1 VRRLLENGANTSFV
15 NRIADPAVGL
25 DELIADPVREAER
38 TIPVGAPHPKIVLP
52 RALYARDRINSAGV
66 DLSNEATLASLAKI
80 LSDSASHAWT
90 AGPGDAESD
99 AHDRTPQDV
108 LNPADRRDRVGSLAE
123 ASPVDVAAALERSVR
138 AAPMWRSTPVS
149 ERAACLERAASLLE
163 ERMPL
168 LLGLVVREA
177 GKSIPDAVGEVREAV
192 DFLRYYAAEV
202 RREFDNATHV
212 PLGPVVCISP
222 WNFPLSIFLGQVSA
236 ALAAGNPVLA
246 KPAEQTPLIAAEAVR
261 VLLEAGVPNDVVQ
274 LLPGRGETVGAALVA
289 DPRTRGVLF
298 TGSTDVARL
307 IARTLSQRMGNG
319 NDGVRQIPLI
329 AETGGQNV
337 MIVDSSALAEQ
348 VVQDALQS
356 AFDSAGQRCS
366 ALRVLCLQEEIAAGM
381 LHMLKGAMRE
391 LLTGN
396 PDRLA
401 TDVGPVIDRE
411 ARDNIERH
419 VDAMR
424 SQGHAVYRLPLP
436 QDAAAE
442 FFVPPTLI
450 ELDSIKALKREVFG
464 PVLHVV
470 RFRRDGL
477 DALLDDIRATGY
489 GLTFGVHSRIDETI
503 ERVIAGV
510 RAGNIYVNRN
520 MIGAVVGVQPFGGEG
535 LSGTGP
541 KAGGPLYV
549 RRLLAACPP
558 RRGTVGGAPPSHLV
572 ALIELRDWL
581 MATGDMPAASLCRH
595 YLDASPLAEAE
606 VLPGPTGE
614 ENTYELGPRGRVLCR
629 AETRL
634 GGLAQL
640 GATLATGNFACF
652 EKNAMTSTL
661 LAQLPAAIRTRTCLV
676 ENSPERSF
684 ENDSDDFSAAL
695 FEGEPSMAAA
705 WAREL
710 AARDG
715 PIVMPQC
722 LAPEDISAGTAYYS
736 LEWLVTERS
745 ISINTAAAGGNA
757 SLMTI
762 G

>member
-1 VRRLLENGANTSFV
+1 M
-15 NRIADPAVGL
+15 
-25 DELIADPVREAER
+25 
-38 TIPVGAPHPKIVLP
+38 
-52 RALYARDRINSAGV
+52 
-66 DLSNEATLASLAKI
+66 
-80 LSDSASHAWT
+80 
-90 AGPGDAESD
+90 
-99 AHDRTPQDV
+99 
-108 LNPADRRDRVGSLAE
+108 
-123 ASPVDVAAALERSVR
+123 AALERAVG
-138 AAPMWRSTPVS
+138 AAPRWRSVAVGD
-149 ERAACLERAASLLE
+149 RAACLERAASLLE
-163 ERMPL
+163 QRMPL
-168 LLGLVVREA
+168 LLGLIIRES
-177 GKSIPDAVGEVREAV
+177 GKSIPNAIGEVREAV

-202 RREFDNATHV
+202 RREFDNTAHV
-212 PLGPVVCISP
+212 PLGPIVCISP
-222 WNFPLSIFLGQVSA
+222 WNFPLAIFVGQVSA

-261 VLLEAGVPNDVVQ
+261 LLHEAGVPDDVLQ
-274 LLPGRGETVGAALVA
+274 LVPGRGETVGAALVG

-298 TGSTDVARL
+298 TGSTDVARV
-307 IARTLSQRMGNG
+307 ITRTLSQRMGNG
-319 NDGVRQIPLI
+319 RDSVRQTPLI

-337 MIVDSSALAEQ
+337 MVVDSSALPEQ
-348 VVQDALQS
+348 VVQDVLQS

-391 LLTGN
+391 LVTGN

-436 QDAAAE
+436 RDVAAE
-442 FFVPPTLI
+442 TFVPPTLI

-470 RFRRDGL
+470 RFRRDAL
-477 DALLDDIRATGY
+477 DALLSDIRATGY
-489 GLTFGVHSRIDETI
+489 GLTFSVHSRIDETI
-503 ERVIAGV
+503 ERVIDGV

-541 KAGGPLYV
+541 KAGGPLYA

-558 RRGTVGGAPPSHLV
+558 RRNTGGAVPSASTAALV
-572 ALIELRDWL
+572 ELRDWL
-581 MATGDMPAASLCRH
+581 MASSDQLAARLCTW
-595 YLDASPLAEAE
+595 YLDTTPLREAE

-614 ENTYELGPRGRVLCR
+614 QNTYELRPRGRVLCH

-634 GGLAQL
+634 GALAQL
-640 GATLATGNFACF
+640 GATLATGNLACF
-652 EKNAMTSTL
+652 ENNAVTSTL
-661 LAQLPAAIRTRTCLV
+661 LGEIPAAIRSRAYLLPSSRDGPSEDEPDAAT
-676 ENSPERSF
+676 
-684 ENDSDDFSAAL
+684 AAL
-695 FEGEPSMAAA
+695 FEGEPSTAAA
-705 WAREL
+705 WSREL
-710 AARDG
+710 AAREG
-715 PIVMPQC
+715 PIVTPQC
-722 LAPEDISAGTAYYS
+722 LTPADISAETAHYS

-745 ISINTAAAGGNA
+745 ISVNTAAAGGNA

>member
-1 VRRLLENGANTSFV
+1 
-15 NRIADPAVGL
+15 
-25 DELIADPVREAER
+25 
-38 TIPVGAPHPKIVLP
+38 
-52 RALYARDRINSAGV
+52 
-66 DLSNEATLASLAKI
+66 
-80 LSDSASHAWT
+80 
-90 AGPGDAESD
+90 
-99 AHDRTPQDV
+99 
-108 LNPADRRDRVGSLAE
+108 
-123 ASPVDVAAALERSVR
+123 
-138 AAPMWRSTPVS
+138 
-149 ERAACLERAASLLE
+149 
-163 ERMPL
+163 
-168 LLGLVVREA
+168 
-177 GKSIPDAVGEVREAV
+177 
-192 DFLRYYAAEV
+192 
-202 RREFDNATHV
+202 
-212 PLGPVVCISP
+212 
-222 WNFPLSIFLGQVSA
+222 
-236 ALAAGNPVLA
+236 
-246 KPAEQTPLIAAEAVR
+246 
-261 VLLEAGVPNDVVQ
+261 
-274 LLPGRGETVGAALVA
+274 
-289 DPRTRGVLF
+289 VLF
-298 TGSTDVARL
+298 TGSTDVARA
-307 IARTLSQRMGNG
+307 IARTLSQRMGSG
-319 NDGVRQIPLI
+319 SDGVRQIPLI

-337 MIVDSSALAEQ
+337 MIVDSSALPEQ
-348 VVQDALQS
+348 VVQDVLQS

-391 LLTGN
+391 LATGN

-424 SQGHAVYRLPLP
+424 SQGNAVYRLPLP
-436 QDAAAE
+436 QEAPTNT
-442 FFVPPTLI
+442 FVPPTLI
-450 ELDSIKALKREVFG
+450 ELDSIKTLKREVFG

-477 DALLDDIRATGY
+477 EALLDDIRGTGY

-503 ERVIAGV
+503 ERVIDGV

-558 RRGTVGGAPPSHLV
+558 RRGTDGRTPPASMAALV
-572 ALIELRDWL
+572 ELRDWL
-581 MATGDMPAASLCRH
+581 MAAGDMPAARLCTR
-595 YLDASPLAEAE
+595 YLDASPSREPE

-614 ENTYELGPRGRVLCR
+614 QNTYQLRPRGRVLCH

-634 GGLAQL
+634 GALAQL
-640 GATLATGNFACF
+640 GATLATGNVASFVKSAV
-652 EKNAMTSTL
+652 TSTL
-661 LAQLPAAIRTRTCLV
+661 LAQIPTAIRTRMCLV
-676 ENSPERSF
+676 ENLPEQSF
-684 ENDSDDFSAAL
+684 ESEPNDFAAAL

-705 WAREL
+705 WARQL

-715 PIVMPQC
+715 PIVTPQC
-722 LAPEDISAGTAYYS
+722 LSPEDMSGGRAYYS

-745 ISINTAAAGGNA
+745 ISVNTAAAGGNA

>member
-1 VRRLLENGANTSFV
+1 A
-15 NRIADPAVGL
+15 I
-25 DELIADPVREAER
+25 DELVADPVREAER
-38 TIPVGAPHPKIVLP
+38 IIPVGAPHPKIVLP
-52 RALYARDRINSAGV
+52 RALFARERINSAGL
-66 DLSNEATLASLAKI
+66 DLSNEATLASLAKT
-80 LSDSASHAWT
+80 LSDSATWTRT

-99 AHDRTPQDV
+99 AGERTAQDV
-108 LNPADRRDRVGSLAE
+108 LNPANRRDRVGRLVE
-123 ASPVDVAAALERSVR
+123 AGPSDVAAALERAV
-138 AAPMWRSTPVS
+138 AAAQKWRSTPVS

-163 ERMPL
+163 ERMPS

-177 GKSIPDAVGEVREAV
+177 GKSIADAVGEVREAV

-236 ALAAGNPVLA
+236 ALAAGNAVLA

-261 VLLEAGVPNDVVQ
+261 LLHEAGVPNDVVQ

-289 DPRTRGVLF
+289 DSRIRGVLF

-319 NDGVRQIPLI
+319 NDSVRQIPLI

-337 MIVDSSALAEQ
+337 MVVDSSALPEQ
-348 VVQDALQS
+348 VVQDVLQS

-391 LLTGN
+391 LVTGN

-424 SQGHAVYRLPLP
+424 SQGHDVYRLPLP

-442 FFVPPTLI
+442 TFVPPTLI
-450 ELDSIKALKREVFG
+450 ELDSIRALKHEVFG

-470 RFRRDGL
+470 RFRRDKL

-558 RRGTVGGAPPSHLV
+558 RWGTEGGAPSARLA

-581 MATGDMPAASLCRH
+581 MATGDMPAARLCTH
-595 YLDASPLAEAE
+595 YLDASPLGDVV

-614 ENTYELGPRGRVLCR
+614 QNSYELRPRGRVLCR
-629 AETRL
+629 VETHL
-634 GGLAQL
+634 GALAQL
-640 GATLATGNFACF
+640 GATLATGNLACF
-652 EKNAMTSTL
+652 EKNAVTSAL
-661 LAQLPAAIRTRTCLV
+661 LAQLPAAIRTRACLV
-676 ENSPERSF
+676 ENSPQLSF
-684 ENDSDDFSAAL
+684 ENEPDDFTAAL
-695 FEGEPSMAAA
+695 FEGEPSMAAQ

-722 LAPEDISAGTAYYS
+722 LTPEDISAGPFYYS
-736 LEWLVTERS
+736 LEWLLTERS